1 MNVIPALPSLEY
13 LLDSKNPR
21 AVCQQIELACLDHV
35 AQHLK
40 RARAEEDEARQYQAK
55 ADAAR
60 WLIETLPMMVETV
73 RRMIDVQPMLTFPE
87 KPEAEGVEER
97 SWRPRYAGAPGTAS
111 R

>member
-13 LLDSKNPR
+13 LLDSKNPQ
-21 AVCQQIELACLDHV
+21 AVCQQIELACLDQM

-40 RARAEEDEARQYQAK
+40 RAKAEENEARQYQAK

-60 WLIETLPMMVETV
+60 WLIETLPTMIEVV

-87 KPEAEGVEER
+87 KVAEPEEVK
-97 SWRPRYAGAPGTAS
+97 WRPRFAGAPSTA
-111 R
+111 RR